1 MNRFLNILNGWLA
14 FGCVIILVQTSGAL
28 RRRIPDQPMAWE
40 DYVFLGLVVASIF
53 FLDYAVERYL
63 ISPHVFTKEQRKELL
78 EVAEAGY
85 RKTFFRGA
93 QGISLFFLVAYVLTH
108 ASPAGQRLKEVT
120 LVGGK
125 KVKANESYTLATDD
139 ATAAGAGGLTM
150 LAAAPVERVGLLD
163 SEAVAAYLRRLPQP
177 VEVGASSA
185 FQSTR
190 R

>member
-1 MNRFLNILNGWLA
+1 MKVGYLTAQFTRMWQRFQFFVAL
-14 FGCVIILVQTSGAL
+14 QTA
-28 RRRIPDQPMAWE
+28 
-40 DYVFLGLVVASIF
+40 
-53 FLDYAVERYL
+53 
-63 ISPHVFTKEQRKELL
+63 
-78 EVAEAGY
+78 
-85 RKTFFRGA
+85 
-93 QGISLFFLVAYVLTH
+93 
-108 ASPAGQRLKEVT
+108 

-150 LAAAPVERVGLLD
+150 LAGAPVERVGLLD